1 MPSAQ
6 ILLASNSPRR
16 HELLSLTGWSFE
28 IKPADIDE
36 TPQPGEPPAQYVLRL
51 AETKARMAGSHA
63 APGQVVLA
71 ADTTVA
77 DGQFL
82 LGKPD
87 GPAEAEQMLVRLR
100 GKVHQVYTAVAVYDP
115 YAGRLLKDL
124 CTSQVSMRLYR
135 RDELI
140 AYVSSGDPLDK
151 AGAYAIQDAVFH
163 PVENFAGC
171 FASVMGLP
179 LCHATRTLQKFGLH
193 PAVDVPQACQTHL
206 DYACPVY
213 PAVLRGEDVG

>member
-6 ILLASNSPRR
+6 IILASNSPRR
-16 HELLSLTGWSFE
+16 RELMLLTGWSFE

-51 AETKARMAGSHA
+51 AETKARMVGSLA

-77 DGQFL
+77 VGQTL
-82 LGKPD
+82 LGKPT
-87 GPAEAEQMLVRLR
+87 GPFEAEQMLVQLR
-100 GKVHQVYTAVAVYDP
+100 GKVHQVYTALAVFDP
-115 YAGRLLKDL
+115 FAGRLLTDL
-124 CTSQVSMRLYR
+124 CTSQVSMRRYR
-135 RDELI
+135 QDELE

-179 LCHATRTLQKFGLH
+179 LCHVTRTLQKFGLN
-193 PAVDVPQACQTHL
+193 PARDVPQACQSHL
-206 DYACPVY
+206 GYPCPVY